1 MIEDEYLNLFG
12 ERDEELD
19 EEEEEEDRELELES
33 DRGDLLLYLLFSL
46 PLTGGLGGGVGKVH
60 GAVLSS
66 LLPRSSLA
74 AHSANCR
81 ALSVVSDLALG

>member
-33 DRGDLLLYLLFSL
+33 DRGDLLL
-46 PLTGGLGGGVGKVH
+46 
-60 GAVLSS
+60 
-66 LLPRSSLA
+66 
-74 AHSANCR
+74 
-81 ALSVVSDLALG
+81 